1 MTDKVPPGRQ
11 PDRRQSPQPEA
22 DLDADLW
29 PSPAEPEPLEQAP
42 RVPPWMR
49 VVPAA
54 DSPDSLVAYYQPGS
68 GPEPA
73 PEAPVP
79 ERGLAALFREPSPSS
94 GGGLTEPTP
103 AIRRARHAQTHVAA
117 PPRMPARER
126 LRLERERQTRRRRR
140 RIAMVAISTGLAVL
154 VAGGAVVT
162 LVRHHSAGPKIVQVG
177 SRFAGPYAPV
187 TMNADGSVTMTQPGV
202 TRPVL
207 DVYEDFQCPP
217 CRAFERANGGLIQ
230 QLAALGKIKVVYHPF
245 TIFSGQ
251 PQLAN
256 STRAW
261 AAAKCAPAA
270 KWVAFHNALFAGQPE
285 LTVVGGFPVGQLVQ
299 LGKNVGI
306 AGQGFVTCVQSQ
318 RYAAQ
323 DVTVS
328 NRVIGNGPDG
338 LPTLRLNGR
347 LLTANPASA
356 ALRQKLISA
365 SS

>member
-1 MTDKVPPGRQ
+1 
-11 PDRRQSPQPEA
+11 
-22 DLDADLW
+22 
-29 PSPAEPEPLEQAP
+29 
-42 RVPPWMR
+42 
-49 VVPAA
+49 
-54 DSPDSLVAYYQPGS
+54 
-68 GPEPA
+68 
-73 PEAPVP
+73 
-79 ERGLAALFREPSPSS
+79 
-94 GGGLTEPTP
+94 
-103 AIRRARHAQTHVAA
+103 
-117 PPRMPARER
+117 MPARER
-126 LRLERERQTRRRRR
+126 LRLERERQAKKRRH
-140 RIAMVAISTGLAVL
+140 RIAMVAIGTGLAVL

-162 LVRHHSAGPKIVQVG
+162 LVRQHSAGPKIVQVG
-177 SRFAGPYAPV
+177 TRFAGPYAPV
-187 TMNADGSVTMTQPGV
+187 TMNPDGSVTMAQPGV
-202 TRPVL
+202 SRPVL

-261 AAAKCAPAA
+261 AAAKCAPAD
-270 KWVAFHNALFAGQPE
+270 KWIAFHNALFAGQPA
-285 LTVVGGFPVGQLVQ
+285 LTAVGGFPVGQLVQ
-299 LGKNVGI
+299 LGKNAGI
-306 AGQGFVTCVQSQ
+306 ASHSFASCVESQ

-338 LPTLRLNGR
+338 LPTLRLNGQ
-347 LLTANPASA
+347 LLTANPDST